1 MEDTH
6 HLTPL
11 ICAVYGPKYL
21 VYPCPHLSQG
31 FIREGMRFIRHVE
44 SILADVD
51 EFAWDSTHEGFSI
64 VSVRFHERRKVAV
77 TDLFC
82 TAKSHSLPR
91 RSARHLRAMSGSAHQ
106 P

>member
-11 ICAVYGPKYL
+11 VCAVYGPKYL

-64 VSVRFHERRKVAV
+64 VSSGSMSVGKWLLRTF
-77 TDLFC
+77 
-82 TAKSHSLPR
+82 
-91 RSARHLRAMSGSAHQ
+91 SARPNPIVYQGGA
-106 P
+106 PDI